1 MSTRSQNV
9 VTRLATA
16 MLLGIAL
23 TAACGG
29 TWAGEKGK
37 APTNSEPA
45 KRKVWTNAWAPKDTP
60 VRAIIADGNNS
71 WQQPFCTR
79 NGLAY
84 FKIDYGVWREDVNFF
99 DLGGIAAELGRPE
112 LANAPVI
119 VVGLSIGG
127 CRAIT
132 FTLEHS
138 DRVLAVLPMQPV
150 IQFKRDKGFNQGH

>member
-1 MSTRSQNV
+1 
-9 VTRLATA
+9 